1 MANYINSDTSNVAS
15 TISTQNVADNTV
27 VNHIGP
33 IIETLCVSLLLLL
46 LVSVLKYHI
55 EHKNESV
62 DYWHFGLELPIDI
75 GTVLISVF
83 ISYNYL
89 VSNINC
95 FLILLFL
102 QLGAM
107 VAEMILRN
115 KALYVYIQSG
125 TELPIKKLLGLLGG
139 ELFAMF
145 IPIVVTLIII

>member
-1 MANYINSDTSNVAS
+1 MKNNINSDTSNVAS
-15 TISTQNVADNTV
+15 LISTQNVTDNIV
-27 VNHIGP
+27 VNNIGP
-33 IIETLCVSLLLLL
+33 IIETLGVSLLLIL

-55 EHKNESV
+55 EHKNEKT
-62 DYWHFGLELPIDI
+62 DYWQFGLELPIDI

-102 QLGAM
+102 QLCAM

-139 ELFAMF
+139 ELFAML
-145 IPIVVTLIII
+145 IPIVVTLIFI